1 MFLYQEPDNLIIV
14 IGLHRSLVFAHSD
27 PTHNTAKVLTQTD
40 VVRYFLENVDIFP
53 EIQRA
58 LSVNVASTMTGEDLA
73 SVTEDTLFVDA
84 LQKFKFHSAI
94 PVVNNWGISYLFLY
108 FY

>member
-1 MFLYQEPDNLIIV
+1 
-14 IGLHRSLVFAHSD
+14 
-27 PTHNTAKVLTQTD
+27 
-40 VVRYFLENVDIFP
+40 
-53 EIQRA
+53 
-58 LSVNVASTMTGEDLA
+58 MTGEDLA

-94 PVVNNWGISYLFLY
+94 PVVNDWGISYLFLY